1 MISRNTIEYE
11 SLPNVILNDCI
22 IEYIDKVRNL
32 GLIFNRKPHH
42 DHITSIVGKVYGMLR
57 TLWVNQCYTPVKI
70 RTMLVKSYLLPTLL
84 YGCEMYANC
93 DYYDK
98 SKLNLLFNNITR
110 YIHNL
115 KKFYHVSA
123 FSIKIFSMSF
133 EDLLKYRVLIFLQKI
148 IANKEPSYLFNKLCF
163 LTSTRHSNN
172 LRSIR
177 VKYLVSERQFFV

>member
-1 MISRNTIEYE
+1 MNPSKSKCIVISRNKIEYE

-22 IEYIDKVRNL
+22 IEYVDKVRNL
-32 GLIFNRKPHH
+32 GLIFNRKLSWT

-84 YGCEMYANC
+84 YGCEIYANC

-98 SKLNLLFNNITR
+98 CKLNLLFNNITR
-110 YIHNL
+110 YIYNL
-115 KKFYHVSA
+115 KKFDHVSA

-133 EDLLKYRVLIFLQKI
+133 EDLLKYSFDI
-148 IANKEPSYLFNKLCF
+148 
-163 LTSTRHSNN
+163 STKNYR
-172 LRSIR
+172 
-177 VKYLVSERQFFV
+177 